1 MQFERELKAAARGRT
16 DCAVVGVYEGAELDA
31 SGAALDRRLG
41 GRLGRVLRQGDF
53 AGKIGET
60 LLLPDL
66 GGGPAARALLVG
78 LGRRKDWGQR
88 NYRRALLAGAQALVK
103 CGARTAR
110 VLLAAQTVP
119 GVNAYYRARFVVE
132 AVGLARYRIPDLKSG
147 RKPRAPRLERV
158 KVPAHERAEQA
169 AVRRGLEHGAALIA
183 GMAVTRDLAN
193 LPANVC
199 TPTYLGNFAKRLAR
213 EHRSIRTRVLGPREL
228 KRLGMG
234 SFLSVTRGTA
244 EPARLVVVEYRG
256 GRTGTAP
263 VALVGKG
270 VTFDSGGI
278 SLKEAGAMDE
288 MKFDMTGAASVLGT
302 IKALAVAGAPLNV
315 VGVMPACENMP
326 GGRATKPGDIVT
338 SMSGQT
344 IEVLNTDAEGRLIL
358 CDALTY
364 VRRFKPVLVID
375 IATLTGAC
383 VVALGHHMCAV
394 MSNDE
399 ELVAGLLAAGQR
411 SADRAWRMPL
421 AEEYREMLKSNFA
434 DVANIAGREGGAV
447 TAACFLWRFTEG
459 LRWAHLDIAG
469 TAWQSGANKG
479 STGRPVPLLVDF
491 LLARA

>member
-1 MQFERELKAAARGRT
+1 MEFELELKAAARGRT

-31 SGAALDRRLG
+31 TAAALDRSLG
-41 GRLGRVLRQGDF
+41 RRLGRVLRQGDI

-66 GGGPAARALLVG
+66 GAGPAARVLLVG
-78 LGRRKDWGQR
+78 LGSGKDWGQR
-88 NYRRALLAGAQALVK
+88 NYRRALQAAAQALLR

-110 VLLAAQTVP
+110 FLLAAQAVP
-119 GVNAYYRARFVVE
+119 GVDPYYRALFVVE
-132 AVGLARYRIPDLKSG
+132 AVGLARYRVPDLKSG
-147 RKPRAPRLERV
+147 RKPRPPRLARV
-158 KVPAHERAEQA
+158 AVPAPERGEQA
-169 AVRRGLEHGAALIA
+169 AMRRGLAHGAALIA
-183 GMAVTRDLAN
+183 GMTVTRDLAN

-199 TPTYLGNFAKRLAR
+199 TPTYLGNVAKRLAR
-213 EHRSIRTRVLGPREL
+213 EHRSIRTRVLGEREL

-234 SFLSVTRGTA
+234 SFLSVTRGTD
-244 EPARLVVVEYRG
+244 EPARLVVVEYSG
-256 GRTGTAP
+256 GPAGSAP

-278 SLKEAGAMDE
+278 SLKDPPAMDE
-288 MKFDMTGAASVLGT
+288 MKFDMTGAAAVLGT
-302 IKALAVAGAPLNV
+302 IKALAAAGAPLNV

-326 GGRATKPGDIVT
+326 SGRATKPGDIVT

-364 VRRFKPVLVID
+364 ARRFKPALVID

-383 VVALGHHMCAV
+383 VVALGTHMCAV

-399 ELVAGLLAAGQR
+399 QLAAGLLAAGER

-421 AEEYREMLKSNFA
+421 AEEYREQLKSNFA
-434 DVANIAGREGGAV
+434 DLANVAGREGGAL
-447 TAACFLWRFTEG
+447 TAACFLWKFTEG

-469 TAWQSGANKG
+469 TAWLTGKHKG